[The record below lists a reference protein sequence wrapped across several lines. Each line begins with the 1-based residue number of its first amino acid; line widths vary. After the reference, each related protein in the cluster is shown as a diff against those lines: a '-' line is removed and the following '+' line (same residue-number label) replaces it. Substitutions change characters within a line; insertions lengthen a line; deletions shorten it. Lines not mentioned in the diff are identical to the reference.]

1 MAKGANSSRHSS
13 ILDIIDRIEKTG
25 EVLGDR
31 ASFLSD
37 LIATID
43 DRLRDMPG
51 KVEASASGDD
61 FRLSF
66 ERRDAWALWLY
77 DYECD
82 RTDVGEYLP
91 DELTTVSVG
100 RKARAFPTLLMLLEQ
115 IEEVQ
120 KQQLNEVVSA
130 LSLLKTEGK

>member
-1 MAKGANSSRHSS
+1 MAGCEAEGGCSNGKRGNSSRHSS

-31 ASFLSD
+31 ALFLSD

-66 ERRDAWALWLY
+66 DAETRGRFGCTITSAI
-77 DYECD
+77 
-82 RTDVGEYLP
+82 
-91 DELTTVSVG
+91 ELTSANTS
-100 RKARAFPTLLMLLEQ
+100 PT
-115 IEEVQ
+115 
-120 KQQLNEVVSA
+120 S
-130 LSLLKTEGK
+130 